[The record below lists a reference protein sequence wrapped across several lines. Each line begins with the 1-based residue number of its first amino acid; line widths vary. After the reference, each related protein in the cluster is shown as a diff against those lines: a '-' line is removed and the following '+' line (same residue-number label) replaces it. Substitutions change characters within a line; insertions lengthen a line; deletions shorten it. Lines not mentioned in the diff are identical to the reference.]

1 MQFARRLVNCGQNL
15 EDADKTMISNPSSPS
30 STAIAL
36 LETDE
41 QSAHHIVDLFAE
53 SFATD
58 ETAVS
63 RVDIG
68 AGRWRVAMHF
78 RVAPDE
84 KTIRARTAAAAGN
97 AAAKALRFERV
108 AATDWVRESLAGL
121 APVTAGR
128 FIVHGGHDRARIP
141 HNRIGI
147 EIEAARAFGTGH
159 HGTTRGC
166 LLALDWF
173 CKSRPRRRILD
184 LGTGSGVLA
193 IAAARALRQRV
204 LATDID
210 GSAVRA
216 ARANAA
222 LNRAGGFV
230 EVIRAD
236 GVTAPKLRERS
247 PYDLVFANILLRSL
261 QRLAAPL
268 TRLTAPGARVVLSG
282 LLASQANAAI
292 AAYRGLALERR
303 IDLDGWTTLVLVR
316 RQRPR
321 ANVARGALA
330 S

>member
-1 MQFARRLVNCGQNL
+1 
-15 EDADKTMISNPSSPS
+15 MISNPSSPS

-68 AGRWRVAMHF
+68 SGRWRVAMHF

-84 KTIRARTAAAAGN
+84 KIIRALTAAAAGN
-97 AAAKALRFERV
+97 AAAKTLRFERV
-108 AATDWVRESLAGL
+108 AAKDWVRESLAGL

-147 EIEAARAFGTGH
+147 EIEAALAFGTGH

-166 LLALDWF
+166 LLALDWL
-173 CKSRPRRRILD
+173 CKSRGGSVTRRILD

-193 IAAARALRQRV
+193 IAAARALRRPV

-216 ARANAA
+216 ARGNAA
-222 LNRAGGFV
+222 LNRAAGFV
-230 EVIRAD
+230 EVIKAD
-236 GVTAPKLRERS
+236 GVAARQIRDRA
-247 PYDLVFANILLRSL
+247 PYDLVFANILLRPL
-261 QRLAAPL
+261 QRLAAPMI
-268 TRLTAPGARVVLSG
+268 RLTAPDGRIVLSG

-303 IDLDGWTTLVLVR
+303 IQLGGWTTLVLVR

-321 ANVARGALA
+321 ASVAGRHAGP
-330 S
+330 

>member
-1 MQFARRLVNCGQNL
+1 MMSATPAG
-15 EDADKTMISNPSSPS
+15 A
-30 STAIAL
+30 TATHIAA

-41 QSAHHIVDLFAE
+41 QSAHRVADLVAE
-53 SFATD
+53 SLPAD

-63 RVDIG
+63 LVDIG
-68 AGRWRVAMHF
+68 AGRWRVAMYF
-78 RVAPDE
+78 RAAPDE
-84 KTIRARTAAAAGN
+84 KIIRALTAAAAGD

-128 FIVHGGHDRARIP
+128 FIVHGAHDRARVP
-141 HNRIGI
+141 LNRIGI
-147 EIEAARAFGTGH
+147 EIEAALAFGTGH

-166 LLALDWF
+166 LLALDSL
-173 CKSRPRRRILD
+173 CKSLPRRRILD

-193 IAAARALRQRV
+193 IAAARALRRPV

-210 GSAVRA
+210 GRAVRA

-222 LNRAGGFV
+222 RNRAGSFV
-230 EVIRAD
+230 EVIKAD
-236 GVTAPKLRERS
+236 GVTAPRLRERA
-247 PYDLVFANILLRSL
+247 PYDLVLANILLRPL

-316 RQRPR
+316 RKWPG
-321 ANVARGALA
+321 ASVARGVAA